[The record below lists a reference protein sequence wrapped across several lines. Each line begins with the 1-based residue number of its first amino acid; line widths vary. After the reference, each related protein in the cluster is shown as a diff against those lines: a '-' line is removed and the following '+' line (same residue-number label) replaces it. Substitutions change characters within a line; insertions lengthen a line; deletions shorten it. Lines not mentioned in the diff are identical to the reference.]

1 MTAIIIY
8 IHFKI
13 LPLYDFSVLKIKMTE
28 NFDVFINRFKQ
39 RLKSLFHDES
49 NINELSLQRGLP
61 ENVWNGIMQMNPL
74 SVAIPKAFGGRG
86 AEVKECLG
94 ILSAASYE
102 ALPLSLTFGINI
114 ALFLEP
120 LAKYGNP
127 EIQAPIFQKFIEDKA
142 MGGLMITEPDYGSD
156 ALNMRTAYTETEE
169 GYNIKGVKHWQG
181 LTGMADFWI
190 IAARKSLQENDL
202 ARDVEFF
209 VTDNSKPEQK
219 IKVEHYFNNLGL
231 YMIPYGL
238 NTVDVQVPGNQKL
251 QQTSTGIKMMLDIL
265 HRSRLQF
272 PGMGM
277 GFIQRMLDEALA
289 HTTKRKVGGQPLIMM
304 DSVRFQLS
312 RIQAAYTLASGMCA
326 HSSNMSGIQ
335 YDLAAEGVQANSM
348 KALVTDLM
356 QESAQICVQL
366 AGSSGYK
373 IDHIGG
379 RGIVDSRPFQ
389 IFEGSNEMLYTQISE
404 IIVKQMKKSK
414 VSNFSEYLSSFDL
427 TARVAPMFKKHLDFE
442 MPTVLVQRQ
451 TVVLG
456 KIIARLV
463 NLQYV
468 DQMVEKGFRKDL
480 YDNCVKHMR
489 MDIKKLSTDL
499 SDYNNAEPIV
509 DYLEDSLWSQYV

>member
-1 MTAIIIY
+1 MQET
-8 IHFKI
+8 
-13 LPLYDFSVLKIKMTE
+13 
-28 NFDVFINRFKQ
+28 FDEFAGRFKE
-39 RLKSLFHDES
+39 RLFTLFHNEA
-49 NINELSLQRGLP
+49 NINELSISRGLP
-61 ENVWNGIMQMNPL
+61 DKIWDGIMSMKPL
-74 SVAIPKAFGGRG
+74 SVAIPTEYGGRG
-86 AEVKECLG
+86 SNVRECLG

-102 ALPLSLTFGINI
+102 SLPLSLTFGINI

-120 LAKYGNP
+120 VAKYADSV
-127 EIQAPIFQKFIEDKA
+127 IKAPIFTKFLEEKA

-156 ALNMRTAYTETEE
+156 ALNMRTNYSQTDSRYTL
-169 GYNIKGVKHWQG
+169 KGQKHWQG

-190 IAARKSLQENDL
+190 VAARKKGENDDL

-219 IKVEHYFNNLGL
+219 IVVEHLFNNLGL

-238 NTVDVQVPGNQKL
+238 NTIDVSVPQNQKL
-251 QQTSTGIKMMLDIL
+251 IQTSTGIKMMLDIL

-277 GFIQRMLDEALA
+277 GFIQRMLDEAIE
-289 HTTKRKVGGQPLIMM
+289 HTQTRKVGGNALSSL

-326 HSSNMSGIQ
+326 HSSSMSGIEF
-335 YDLAAEGVQANSM
+335 DLATEGLQANSM

-366 AGSSGYK
+366 SGSSGYK
-373 IDHIGG
+373 IDHIAG

-404 IIVKQMKKSK
+404 ILLKQMKKAK
-414 VSNFSEYLSSFDL
+414 VTNFSEYLNQFER
-427 TARVAPMFKKHLDFE
+427 TNRVAPMFKKHLNFDT
-442 MPTVLVQRQ
+442 PSNVVQRQ

-463 NLQYV
+463 CLQYV

-480 YDNCVKHMR
+480 FDNCAKHIE
-489 MDIKKLSTDL
+489 MDIKKLA
-499 SDYNNAEPIV
+499 SDVLEYNNAEPVMEYQDASGWADFI
-509 DYLEDSLWSQYV
+509 

>member
-1 MTAIIIY
+1 MNE
-8 IHFKI
+8 
-13 LPLYDFSVLKIKMTE
+13 P
-28 NFDVFINRFKQ
+28 FDEFIGRFRE
-39 RLKSLFHDES
+39 RLFNLFHNEA
-49 NINELSLQRGLP
+49 NINELSISRGLP
-61 ENVWNGIMQMNPL
+61 DKVWDGIMSLKPL
-74 SVAIPKAFGGRG
+74 SVAVPTEFGGRG
-86 AEVKECLG
+86 LEVRECLG
-94 ILSAASYE
+94 VLSAASYE
-102 ALPLSLTFGINI
+102 SLPLSLTFGINI

-120 LAKYGNP
+120 IAKYADNV
-127 EIQAPIFQKFIEDKA
+127 IKQPIFTKFLEEKA

-156 ALNMRTAYTETEE
+156 ALNMRTNYTQSDNQYSLQ
-169 GYNIKGVKHWQG
+169 GQKHWQG

-190 IAARKSLQENDL
+190 VAARKKGDNDDL

-219 IKVEHYFNNLGL
+219 IKVEHLFNNLGL

-238 NTVDVQVPGNQKL
+238 NTINVTIPENQKL
-251 QQTSTGIKMMLDIL
+251 IQTSTGIKMMLDIL

-277 GFIQRMLDEALA
+277 GFIQRMLDEAIE
-289 HTTKRKVGGQPLIMM
+289 HTQTRKVGGQPLCNL
-304 DSVRFQLS
+304 DSVRYQLS

-326 HSSNMSGIQ
+326 HSSSMSGIQ
-335 YDLAAEGVQANSM
+335 FDLSGEGLQANSM

-366 AGSSGYK
+366 SGSSGYK
-373 IDHIGG
+373 IDHIAG

-404 IIVKQMKKSK
+404 ILLKQMRKAKAT
-414 VSNFSEYLSSFDL
+414 NFIDYLKEFEQ
-427 TARVAPMFKKHLDFE
+427 TNRVADLFKKHLNFDV
-442 MPTVLVQRQ
+442 PTSIVQRQ

-463 NLQYV
+463 CLQYV

-480 YDNCVKHMR
+480 FDNCTKHIE
-489 MDIKKLSTDL
+489 MDIKKLASDI
-499 SDYNNAEPIV
+499 SDYNNAEPIM
-509 DYLEDSLWSQYV
+509 DYMEASSWSNFI

>member
-1 MTAIIIY
+1 
-8 IHFKI
+8 
-13 LPLYDFSVLKIKMTE
+13 MTE
-28 NFDVFINRFKQ
+28 NFDVFIDRFKG

-49 NINELSLQRGLP
+49 NINELSLNRGLP
-61 ENVWNGIMQMNPL
+61 DNVWSGIMEMNPL
-74 SVAIPKAFGGRG
+74 SVAIPREFGGRG

-127 EIQAPIFQKFIEDKA
+127 EIQSPIFDRFIKDQA

-156 ALNMRTAYTETEE
+156 ALNMRTSYHETET
-169 GYNIKGVKHWQG
+169 GYAIKGQKHWQG

-190 IAARKSLQENDL
+190 VAARKKVQENDL

-209 VTDNSKPEQK
+209 VTDNSRPEQK
-219 IKVEHYFNNLGL
+219 IVVEHYFNNLGL

-238 NTVDVQVPGNQKL
+238 NTIDVQVPHNQKL
-251 QQTSTGIKMMLDIL
+251 IQHSTGIKMMLDIL

-277 GFIQRMLDEALA
+277 GFIQRMLDEALS
-289 HTTKRKVGGQPLIMM
+289 HTTQRKVGGQPLSVM

-326 HSSNMSGIQ
+326 HSSSMSGIAF
-335 YDLAAEGVQANSM
+335 DVAGEGLQANSM

-366 AGSSGYK
+366 SGSSGYK
-373 IDHIGG
+373 IDHIAG

-404 IIVKQMKKSK
+404 ILVKQMKKQK
-414 VSNFSEYLSSFDL
+414 ISNFNEYLSLFEH
-427 TARVAPMFKKHLDFE
+427 TARVAPLFRQHLNFE
-442 MPTVLVQRQ
+442 LPVVLVQRQ

-463 NLQYV
+463 CLQYV
-468 DQMVEKGFRKDL
+468 DEMVEKGFRKDL
-480 YDNCVKHMR
+480 FDNCIKHMR

-499 SDYNNAEPIV
+499 SDYNNAEPII
-509 DYLEDSLWSQYV
+509 DYQEGSAWADFI

>member
-1 MTAIIIY
+1 
-8 IHFKI
+8 
-13 LPLYDFSVLKIKMTE
+13 MTE
-28 NFDVFINRFKQ
+28 KFDVFIDRFKG

-49 NINELSLQRGLP
+49 NINELSLNRGLP
-61 ENVWNGIMQMNPL
+61 EDVWNGIMKMNPL
-74 SVAIPKAFGGRG
+74 SVAIPREFGGRG
-86 AEVKECLG
+86 AQVSECLG

-127 EIQAPIFQKFIEDKA
+127 EIQAPIFQRFMQEQA

-156 ALNMRTAYTETEE
+156 ALNMRTSYSETET
-169 GYNIKGVKHWQG
+169 GYSIKGQKHWQG

-190 IAARKSLQENDL
+190 VAARKRVQEADL

-209 VTDNSKPEQK
+209 VTDNNQPGQK
-219 IKVEHYFNNLGL
+219 IVVEHYFNNLGL

-238 NTVDVQVPGNQKL
+238 NTVDVQVPHNQKL
-251 QQTSTGIKMMLDIL
+251 IQHSTGIKMMLDIL

-289 HTTKRKVGGQPLIMM
+289 HTTQRKVGGQPLVAM

-326 HSSNMSGIQ
+326 HSSSMSGIAF
-335 YDLAAEGVQANSM
+335 DVAGEGLQANSM

-366 AGSSGYK
+366 SGSSGYK
-373 IDHIGG
+373 IDHIAG

-404 IIVKQMKKSK
+404 IMVKQMRKQK
-414 VSNFSEYLSSFDL
+414 VTNFSEYLNTFER
-427 TARVAPMFKKHLDFE
+427 TARVAPLFRKSLDFE
-442 MPTVLVQRQ
+442 LPAVLVQRQ

-456 KIIARLV
+456 KMIARLV
-463 NLQYV
+463 CLQYV
-468 DQMVEKGFRKDL
+468 DEMVERGFRKDL
-480 YDNCVKHMR
+480 FENCVKHIR
-489 MDIKKLSTDL
+489 MDIKKLTTDL
-499 SDYNNAEPIV
+499 SDYNNAEPIME
-509 DYLEDSLWSQYV
+509 YHEGSAWSDFIG

>member
-1 MTAIIIY
+1 
-8 IHFKI
+8 
-13 LPLYDFSVLKIKMTE
+13 MTE
-28 NFDVFINRFKQ
+28 NFDVFIDRFKG

-49 NINELSLQRGLP
+49 NINELSLSRGLP
-61 ENVWNGIMQMNPL
+61 DNVWSGIMEMNPL
-74 SVAIPKAFGGRG
+74 SVSIPKEFGGRG
-86 AEVKECLG
+86 AEVRECLG

-127 EIQAPIFQKFIEDKA
+127 EIQGVIFEKFIKEQA

-156 ALNMRTAYTETEE
+156 ALNMRTSYSETET
-169 GYNIKGVKHWQG
+169 GYSIKGQKHWQG

-190 IAARKSLQENDL
+190 VAARKKVQESDL

-209 VTDNSKPEQK
+209 VTDNSRPEQK
-219 IKVEHYFNNLGL
+219 IVVEHYFNNLGL

-238 NTVDVQVPGNQKL
+238 NTVDVQVPHNQKL
-251 QQTSTGIKMMLDIL
+251 IQHSTGIKMMLDIL

-277 GFIQRMLDEALA
+277 GFIQRMLDEALS
-289 HTTKRKVGGQPLIMM
+289 HTTHRKVGGQPLVVM

-326 HSSNMSGIQ
+326 HSSSMSGIAF
-335 YDLAAEGVQANSM
+335 DVAGEGVQANSM

-366 AGSSGYK
+366 SGSSGYK
-373 IDHIGG
+373 IDHIAG

-404 IIVKQMKKSK
+404 ILVKQMRKQKIT
-414 VSNFSEYLSSFDL
+414 NFSQFLETFET
-427 TARVAPMFKKHLDFE
+427 TARVAPLFRKPLDFE
-442 MPTVLVQRQ
+442 LPAVLVQRQ

-463 NLQYV
+463 CLQYV
-468 DQMVEKGFRKDL
+468 DEMVEKGFRRDL
-480 YDNCVKHMR
+480 FENCVKHMR

-499 SDYNNAEPIV
+499 SDYNNAEPII
-509 DYLEDSLWSQYV
+509 DYQEGSAWADYI

>member
-1 MTAIIIY
+1 
-8 IHFKI
+8 
-13 LPLYDFSVLKIKMTE
+13 MTE
-28 NFDVFINRFKQ
+28 NFDLFISRFKT
-39 RLKSLFHDES
+39 RLKALFHDES
-49 NINELSLQRGLP
+49 NINELSLNRGLP
-61 ENVWNGIMQMNPL
+61 DDVWNGIMEMHPL
-74 SVAIPKAFGGRG
+74 SVAIPAEFGGRG
-86 AEVKECLG
+86 AQVRECLG

-127 EIQAPIFQKFIEDKA
+127 EIQAPIFDKFMKEQA

-156 ALNMRTAYTETEE
+156 ALNMRTSYTETAT
-169 GYNIKGVKHWQG
+169 GYSINGQKHWQG

-190 IAARKSLQENDL
+190 VAARKKVQDSDL

-209 VTDNSKPEQK
+209 VTDNSRPEQK
-219 IKVEHYFNNLGL
+219 IVVEHYFNNLGL

-238 NTVDVQVPGNQKL
+238 NTVDVQVPHNQKL
-251 QQTSTGIKMMLDIL
+251 IQHSTGIKMMLDIL

-289 HTTKRKVGGQPLIMM
+289 HTTRRKVGGQPLSVM

-326 HSSNMSGIQ
+326 HSSSMSGIAF
-335 YDLAAEGVQANSM
+335 DVAGEGLQANSM

-366 AGSSGYK
+366 SGSSGYK
-373 IDHIGG
+373 IDHIAG

-404 IIVKQMKKSK
+404 ILVKQMKKQK
-414 VSNFSEYLSSFDL
+414 VTNFSEYLNTFEV
-427 TARVAPMFKKHLDFE
+427 TARVAPLFRKHLDFE
-442 MPTVLVQRQ
+442 LPAVLVQRQ

-463 NLQYV
+463 CLQYV
-468 DQMVEKGFRKDL
+468 DEMVERGFRKDL
-480 YDNCVKHMR
+480 FENCVKHIR
-489 MDIKKLSTDL
+489 MDVKKLSTDL
-499 SDYNNAEPIV
+499 SDYNNAEPIL
-509 DYLEDSLWSQYV
+509 DYQEGSAWADYIA

>member
-1 MTAIIIY
+1 
-8 IHFKI
+8 
-13 LPLYDFSVLKIKMTE
+13 MTE
-28 NFDVFINRFKQ
+28 NFDLFINRFKT
-39 RLKSLFHDES
+39 RLKALFHDES
-49 NINELSLQRGLP
+49 NINELSLNRGLP
-61 ENVWNGIMQMNPL
+61 DDVWNGIMEMHPL
-74 SVAIPKAFGGRG
+74 SVAIPKEFGGRG
-86 AEVKECLG
+86 AEVRECLG

-127 EIQAPIFQKFIEDKA
+127 EIQAPIFDKFMKEQA

-156 ALNMRTAYTETEE
+156 ALNMRTSYTETAD
-169 GYNIKGVKHWQG
+169 GYSINGQKHWQG

-190 IAARKSLQENDL
+190 VAARKKVQESDL

-209 VTDNSKPEQK
+209 VTDNSRPEQK
-219 IKVEHYFNNLGL
+219 IVVEHYFNNLGL

-238 NTVDVQVPGNQKL
+238 NTVDVQVPHNQKL
-251 QQTSTGIKMMLDIL
+251 IQHSTGIKMMLDIL

-277 GFIQRMLDEALA
+277 GFIQRMLDEALS
-289 HTTKRKVGGQPLIMM
+289 HTTRRKVGGQPLSVM

-326 HSSNMSGIQ
+326 HSSSMSGIAF
-335 YDLAAEGVQANSM
+335 DVAGEGVQANSM

-366 AGSSGYK
+366 SGSSGYK
-373 IDHIGG
+373 IDHIAG

-404 IIVKQMKKSK
+404 ILVKQMKKLK
-414 VSNFSEYLSSFDL
+414 VTNFSEYLNTFEV
-427 TARVAPMFKKHLDFE
+427 TARVAPMFRKHLDFE
-442 MPTVLVQRQ
+442 LPAVLVQRQ

-463 NLQYV
+463 CLQYV
-468 DQMVEKGFRKDL
+468 DEMVEKGFRKDL
-480 YDNCVKHMR
+480 YENCVKHIR

-499 SDYNNAEPIV
+499 SDYNNAEPIL
-509 DYLEDSLWSQYV
+509 DYQEGSAWADYIG